1 MVNRYSDIEAFFKTY
16 IDLDKDKSIFEKIK
30 KFRLEWAVK
39 RIDNN
44 YTNLDFLS
52 GITMGVQNIRFSKQ
66 DESRLTNDIFN
77 IDIDKMQ
84 EDFYRVE
91 GIVKEF
97 KVASNVLYQLLL
109 YIIRHVLVNKLPIE
123 YLYETYYIMAYK
135 MISSLLVVRFDYNLD
150 PRVANA
156 VAERMTEKFK
166 LKELGSWQKFFE
178 YRATFLLPESKNGVR
193 LINSYSASTAMLV
206 VADLQVNIRSTVNR
220 LFSLIVDTNNEDLS
234 ISTDSLMKMENEE
247 VVLSNLK
254 SYGRYSKVV
263 LDKISTGDFIDDN
276 YIYLITEVSSNLQ
289 PIPFKTVLDNI
300 VTNSLEDFKEI
311 ETIVND
317 VLRTSLNYLMRTD
330 SIGSMDSNILSVLK
344 SLKSF
349 YSSSTVRD
357 PVVVE
362 LKEMSLKLVTKS
374 TTIKTSWML
383 SAMNIN
389 LILYIVLIALVK
401 K

>member
-109 YIIRHVLVNKLPIE
+109 YTIRHILVNKLPIE